1 MTIYKRVGIED
12 LAFHDLCATCIT
24 EWFEQ
29 GMMPHEVMYLA
40 GHSSIDT
47 TLKYYVGIRRSM
59 LEWACAASQRAL
71 GKDFGSHLAVAAKKA
86 G

>member
-1 MTIYKRVGIED
+1 MTICKRVGIED

-40 GHSSIDT
+40 GHSGIDT
-47 TLKYYVGIRRSM
+47 MMNYYVGIRQSIIER
-59 LEWACAASQRAL
+59 ARAASQRAL
-71 GKDFGSHLAVAAKKA
+71 GKDFGSHLAVFAKKA